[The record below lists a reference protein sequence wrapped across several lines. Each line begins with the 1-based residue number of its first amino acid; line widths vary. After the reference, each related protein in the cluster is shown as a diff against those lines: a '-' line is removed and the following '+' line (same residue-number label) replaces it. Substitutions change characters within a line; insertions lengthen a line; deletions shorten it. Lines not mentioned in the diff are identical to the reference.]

1 LALDLELDMAISN
14 TKLLLAAIFAWVACL
29 TTVLTAIFIIDGG
42 TLGIPDLTGAAG
54 ATLLVSVFVIT
65 LLYIPGLFW
74 LRRRMGGCSP
84 AIRFPL
90 MSSLVLNAPIFLI
103 TGLLA
108 GRALVVTEAFV
119 FVGGFIVLG
128 AAFGL
133 GFVWSC
139 RENRS

>member
-1 LALDLELDMAISN
+1 MSRPGIKLFVAAIVAWLACLSVV
-14 TKLLLAAIFAWVACL
+14 LAAVFV
-29 TTVLTAIFIIDGG
+29 IDGWK
-42 TLGIPDLTGAAG
+42 LGVADLTGAAG

-65 LLYIPGLFW
+65 VLYTPGLFW

-90 MSSLVLNAPIFLI
+90 MSALVLNAPIFLI
-103 TGLLA
+103 TALLA
-108 GRALVVTEAFV
+108 GKALVVIEAFV
-119 FVGGFIVLG
+119 FAGGFIVLG